1 MFAKKTVTF
10 SLGLLATL
18 MVASCTSDKVLP
30 KGTRIAVLAPVST
43 INPDV
48 SNGTTKI
55 KVPNTVENNGW
66 WQNDL
71 NAQHLIPNL
80 KISTAFVKQW
90 SADFGKGSSKR
101 EFLMSKPLVNGNF
114 IYTLDAE
121 GLLSAFNIETGESA
135 WFVDLKPQNKNVND
149 NALKGIGLAL
159 DNGYIY
165 ATTGYGDVYAVN
177 AKKGDVAWTK
187 SLNFPLRIA
196 PVVADG
202 KIFVQSVDNKF
213 WALDEKNGEILW
225 KYDILQENTTLVG
238 GAAAGY
244 CKDLDVVITGFSNGE
259 LQAFNANIGTPLWSD
274 ILISNRQAYSSTFL
288 NTIKA
293 SPVIENE
300 IAYAVGNG
308 NILTAL
314 DIRSGSRLWEKEIG
328 SVHTPLLVG
337 NVLYVVSNTNELVAI
352 EKDSGNVL
360 WATPIEL
367 GDKPAEVVIKAPVMF
382 NSRIILALSNGKVY
396 SYMPQTGKVMNS
408 VDLNEELNSAPVASN
423 GYIVFVTAN
432 ARLIAYK

>member
-1 MFAKKTVTF
+1 MKKMAKYYGNMIFCK
-10 SLGLLATL
+10 
-18 MVASCTSDKVLP
+18 
-30 KGTRIAVLAPVST
+30 
-43 INPDV
+43 
-48 SNGTTKI
+48 KI
-55 KVPNTVENNGW
+55 
-66 WQNDL
+66 L
-71 NAQHLIPNL
+71 
-80 KISTAFVKQW
+80 
-90 SADFGKGSSKR
+90 
-101 EFLMSKPLVNGNF
+101 
-114 IYTLDAE
+114 
-121 GLLSAFNIETGESA
+121 LLSAEQ
-135 WFVDLKPQNKNVND
+135 L
-149 NALKGIGLAL
+149 L
-159 DNGYIY
+159 D
-165 ATTGYGDVYAVN
+165 
-177 AKKGDVAWTK
+177 
-187 SLNFPLRIA
+187 
-196 PVVADG
+196 
-202 KIFVQSVDNKF
+202 
-213 WALDEKNGEILW
+213 
-225 KYDILQENTTLVG
+225 
-238 GAAAGY
+238 
-244 CKDLDVVITGFSNGE
+244 
-259 LQAFNANIGTPLWSD
+259 NANIGTPLWSD

-408 VDLNEELNSAPVASN
+408 VDLN
-423 GYIVFVTAN
+423 
-432 ARLIAYK
+432 